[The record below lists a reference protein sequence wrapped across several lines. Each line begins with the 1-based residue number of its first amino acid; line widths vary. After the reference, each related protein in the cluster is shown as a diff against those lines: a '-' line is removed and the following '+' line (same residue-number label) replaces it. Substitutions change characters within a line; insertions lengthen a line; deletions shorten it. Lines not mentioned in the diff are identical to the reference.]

1 MEQEQWVGMYRRWN
15 SADERKLIRLYYEE
29 KTFEDIATKLN
40 RESLEVILRLIEL
53 RILETDTL
61 AQLWDDQIQQRKAA

>member
-1 MEQEQWVGMYRRWN
+1 MEQEQWIGMYRRWN
-15 SADERKLIRLYYEE
+15 SADERKLIRLYYAENS
-29 KTFEDIATKLN
+29 FDDIGKELN
-40 RESLEVILRLIEL
+40 RESLEVILRLIER

>member
-1 MEQEQWVGMYRRWN
+1 MEQEQWIGMYRRWN
-15 SADERKLIRLYYEE
+15 SADERKLIRLYYAENS
-29 KTFEDIATKLN
+29 FDDIGKELN

-61 AQLWDDQIQQRKAA
+61 AQLWDAQIQQRKAA

>member
-1 MEQEQWVGMYRRWN
+1 MYRRWN
-15 SADERKLIRLYYEE
+15 STDERKLIRLYYAENS
-29 KTFEDIATKLN
+29 FDDIGKELN

>member
-1 MEQEQWVGMYRRWN
+1 MKQKQWIGMYRRWN
-15 SADERKLIRLYYEE
+15 STDERKLIRLYYEE

>member
-1 MEQEQWVGMYRRWN
+1 MEQEQWIGMYRRWN
-15 SADERKLIRLYYEE
+15 STDERKLIRLYYEE

>member
-1 MEQEQWVGMYRRWN
+1 MYRRWN
-15 SADERKLIRLYYEE
+15 STDERKLIRLYYEE

>member
-1 MEQEQWVGMYRRWN
+1 MEQEQWIGMYRRWN
-15 SADERKLIRLYYEE
+15 STDERKLIRLYYAENS
-29 KTFEDIATKLN
+29 FDDIGKELN